1 MCYGLVWR
9 EGKSAGSFITFPILN
24 QFPFLLIR
32 FPLKD
37 VVSVELEFFDAF
49 PDVIKC
55 SERELK
61 EGFKVP
67 GYISSYAQILMLLKT
82 SRLQETKLMQTKVHL
97 SEMKITLTVSGKQ

>member
-9 EGKSAGSFITFPILN
+9 EGKSAGSFITLPILN

-55 SERELK
+55 SERELRRVSK
-61 EGFKVP
+61 CLG
-67 GYISSYAQILMLLKT
+67 T
-82 SRLQETKLMQTKVHL
+82 SPAMPRPNAAENFQAAGNQPNAHGRFICQK
-97 SEMKITLTVSGKQ
+97 